1 MNEEAMEKQA
11 DSDFHLLL
19 HNNSCKNATS
29 NQSEARSISVEIPV
43 AVFTAH
49 RGYDWSKLPDFVS
62 RDEADSLFEKV
73 MSVKTTHCDGLLLYG
88 DSFEGVLYE
97 GKYAFVFRLMTA
109 EKWDQAK
116 RDSKYCACA
125 FIPYDMLKD
134 VDFERLLD
142 MVFFRT
148 TTHTPDSLLN
158 YYDEDFHC
166 PTTDELSS
174 TVCNFKIGDIR
185 DFDWRLVGPILFN
198 FGYKNSKW
206 FFAQISS
213 RGESKFIAE
222 FGNWDKEKC
231 IESSPEVIEHG
242 EQTREEA
249 EQDNFQM
256 NVVAVST
263 ETEIPPELPPVHDNE
278 IHQSIEEL
286 PKENRLYSSSSGNG
300 AEPED
305 VAEEETAAE
314 LAKVNGELE
323 NLTIKYNKI
332 HSDLARVRQ
341 ERDAARAKYKQYY
354 QAYIDLLKSSAQKD
368 PSINWPLL
376 AGAFSLGAILP
387 VVIFLAIQLLTSHGG
402 NDVSPNGVSH
412 SVVQSGEALQ

>member
-1 MNEEAMEKQA
+1 MNEEAKEKQVDN
-11 DSDFHLLL
+11 DSQPELVDS
-19 HNNSCKNATS
+19 SCSDSIQIQK
-29 NQSEARSISVEIPV
+29 EVRSVAVQIPV

-73 MSVKTTHCDGLLLYG
+73 MSVKTTYCDDLLPYG
-88 DSFEGVLYE
+88 DSFKGVLYE
-97 GKYAFVFRLMTA
+97 GKYAFAFRLRTA

-116 RDSKYCACA
+116 RDSNYCACA
-125 FIPYDMLKD
+125 FIPHDMLKD

-148 TTHTPDSLLN
+148 TTHAPDSLLN

-166 PTTDELSS
+166 PTTDEWSS

-185 DFDWRLVGPILFN
+185 DFDWRLVGPILFD
-198 FGYKNSKW
+198 FGDANSKW
-206 FFAQISS
+206 FFARISS
-213 RGESKFIAE
+213 LGESKFIAE
-222 FGNWDKEKC
+222 FGNWDEEKF
-231 IESSPEVIEHG
+231 IESSAEVIEQG

-256 NVVAVST
+256 NGVAVST
-263 ETEIPPELPPVHDNE
+263 ETEIPPVHDNE

-286 PKENRLYSSSSGNG
+286 PNENRLYSSSSGNG

-305 VAEEETAAE
+305 IAEEETADE
-314 LAKVNGELE
+314 LAKVKWELE
-323 NLTIKYNKI
+323 NLMIQYNRI
-332 HSDLARVRQ
+332 HGDLARERQ
-341 ERDAARAKYKQYY
+341 ELNAAHATAMKYKPYY
-354 QAYIDLLKSSAQKD
+354 QAYIDLRKSSALKD

-376 AGAFSLGAILP
+376 AGAFLLGLILSG
-387 VVIFLAIQLLTSHGG
+387 VIFLAIQLLTSHGG
-402 NDVSPNGVSH
+402 NEASPNGVSH
-412 SVVQSGEALQ
+412 SAVQSVEALQ